1 MAGLVL
7 LEVAIKNLFHVSLPA
22 SVASGIAWLVG
33 GRLLLSCVFT
43 LPSFCAHLSLSSFPF
58 HKDTSCAG
66 LGPTLMISAK
76 LDHLQIKSFLNKVT
90 FIGVKGQ
97 DFNIFFGERGS

>member
-1 MAGLVL
+1 
-7 LEVAIKNLFHVSLPA
+7 
-22 SVASGIAWLVG
+22 
-33 GRLLLSCVFT
+33 
-43 LPSFCAHLSLSSFPF
+43 
-58 HKDTSCAG
+58 
-66 LGPTLMISAK
+66 MISAK